1 MLTQNSTGRQII
13 QITLSNSG
21 GGSYSVA
28 IQCSHLK
35 ATSPAKF
42 SWAGCLQ
49 TVLLLLLRLQRSQT
63 ILPVNTCCL
72 HVLVLLT
79 KYSFWILFLLP
90 SFLCKKVVVGD
101 GMLKWRTLK
110 SKLSIISI
118 WLMAN
123 SCKTCKHIVTKQK
136 F

>member
-1 MLTQNSTGRQII
+1 MLTQNSAGRQII

-49 TVLLLLLRLQRSQT
+49 TVLLLLLW
-63 ILPVNTCCL
+63 L
-72 HVLVLLT
+72 H
-79 KYSFWILFLLP
+79 
-90 SFLCKKVVVGD
+90 
-101 GMLKWRTLK
+101 
-110 SKLSIISI
+110 
-118 WLMAN
+118 
-123 SCKTCKHIVTKQK
+123 TCKDLRQFYQPTLAASMSW
-136 F
+136 FF